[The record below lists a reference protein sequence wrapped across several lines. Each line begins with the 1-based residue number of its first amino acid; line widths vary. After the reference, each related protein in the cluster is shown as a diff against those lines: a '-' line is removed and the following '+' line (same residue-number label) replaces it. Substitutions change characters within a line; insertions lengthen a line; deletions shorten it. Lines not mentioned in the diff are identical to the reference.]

1 MPSPSTDAR
10 TSPSSDG
17 RSRPKPRK
25 NPLPIVVGAF
35 AVGLI
40 GFLVATSGGGSAQ
53 AELAIVQ
60 RARKDGQLERAAAE
74 IAKLRQAW
82 GDAQDDRLQRLDA
95 EQKELDTIHGE
106 IDRLTAQVLDPAIA
120 RTHAQWILELRALEG
135 GENPAVAIAARRV
148 RGSLTETLLRRPVVR
163 VASPDAAAPDAKKG
177 AAPEAAP
184 VVATAAPNEAA
195 PARIDPPAVGRPDV
209 VAAARKEATR
219 LLDQGLFAQ
228 AIAMLQEGL
237 ANGDAAAADGLTA
250 LHEHLEFA
258 RGSARA
264 AMNALLAEAKRV
276 SATKPD
282 DAARLLVVARHR
294 FPATA
299 EFAPLAEALQKAE
312 QAVREAKAAA
322 AAEAATLLKPAV
334 DDASRI
340 ATLAG
345 LRGQLDAARSAEER
359 GDFGAAAVVLRE
371 AATAARDRDPDFA
384 GRLEGRAV
392 DADLISAWHQAIANV
407 LQGGRTLKCTTAA
420 GRAVTLQSTQGSD
433 LVATSADGT
442 VHVTWIEVS
451 PLGIAMLVD
460 QAQVRGEAALGAA
473 TLLYKNTDR
482 ERAEVL
488 LAKTLQADAA
498 LKGAIDGVLSRGR
511 GEPVD
516 SRGYTLG
523 KEGFVSARS
532 VELQKEGQK
541 LAARLDTALAD
552 RDPAARDKVL
562 AEVGA
567 SGPEAVAVLTTAL
580 KKQFDQRIA
589 KIDGSGV
596 KKQLE
601 RLAEQRR
608 LLDTARQEAK
618 ALIYDEVKYFYPY
631 KPPAVSADK
640 FAEYNRVQAEV
651 NRLVAAVRV
660 IWKDERIKVRVP
672 ASMRGDLDRIDWL
685 GRNLASLGALD
696 QAAMAKIGWAR
707 ALPAGDTVS
716 IHDYCVDASERA
728 EIEEWRRIEAYNT
741 IAGKQVSSSARE
753 LLAITNEYRAM
764 FRHRPLAIVKIV
776 CDAAQGHAEEM
787 TKLGYFSH
795 MSPTPGRTTPYDRMR
810 LVGYNAGVSEN
821 IALHDGALGAHNAWC
836 TSSGHHRNLLDPSH
850 TEMGIGCDGR
860 NWVENFGAGSVY
872 RDDPAWTAAGEAASR

>member
-1 MPSPSTDAR
+1 MPTPSTELR
-10 TSPSSDG
+10 TPSSSEG
-17 RSRPKPRK
+17 RVRPKPKK
-25 NPLPIVVGAF
+25 NFLPIVVGAL
-35 AVGLI
+35 AVGLL
-40 GFLVATSGGGSAQ
+40 GFVVATSGGDSAQ

-82 GDAQDDRLQRLDA
+82 GDAQDDRLQRLEA
-95 EQKELDTIHGE
+95 EQRELDTIHGE
-106 IDRLTAQVLDPAIA
+106 IERLTAQVLDPAIS
-120 RTHAQWILELRALEG
+120 RTHAQWILELRGLEG

-148 RGSLTETLLRRPVVR
+148 RGSLTETLLRRPVTR
-163 VASPDAAAPDAKKG
+163 VAAESAPDA
-177 AAPEAAP
+177 PEAKAAALAEAP
-184 VVATAAPNEAA
+184 AAAAAAPNEAA
-195 PARIDPPAVGRPDV
+195 PARIDPPAVARPDA

-228 AIAMLQEGL
+228 AIAILQEGL
-237 ANGDAAAADGLTA
+237 ANGDAAAADGLSA
-250 LHEHLEFA
+250 LQQHLDFA
-258 RGSARA
+258 RGTARA
-264 AMNALLAEAKRV
+264 AMNALVAEANRV
-276 SATKPD
+276 SATNPA

-294 FPATA
+294 FPATP

-322 AAEAATLLKPAV
+322 AEQAAPLVKPAV
-334 DDASRI
+334 DDAARI
-340 ATLAG
+340 ATVAG
-345 LRGQLDAARSAEER
+345 LRSQLDAARSAEER

-371 AATAARDRDPDFA
+371 AAAAARDRDPDFA

-392 DADLISAWHQAIANV
+392 DAELIAAWHQAIANV

-420 GRAVTLQSTQGSD
+420 GRAVTLQSTQGSE
-433 LVATSADGT
+433 LVGTSADGT
-442 VHVTWIEVS
+442 VHITWVEVS
-451 PLGIAMLVD
+451 ALGIAMLGD

-482 ERAEVL
+482 ERAEAL

-498 LKGAIDGVLSRGR
+498 LKAIIDGVLSRGR

-562 AEVGA
+562 AEVAA
-567 SGPEAVAVLTTAL
+567 SGPDAVAVLTTAL

-589 KIDGSGV
+589 KVDGSGL
-596 KKQLE
+596 KKQLD

-608 LLDTARQEAK
+608 LLDAARQEAK

-631 KPPAVSADK
+631 RPPAVSADK

-651 NRLVAAVRV
+651 NRLVTAVRV

-672 ASMRGDLDRIDWL
+672 ASMHGDLDRIDWL
-685 GRNLASLGALD
+685 ARNLSSLGALD
-696 QAAMAKIGWAR
+696 PAAMAKIGWAR
-707 ALPAGDTVS
+707 ALPAGDAVS
-716 IHDYCVDASERA
+716 IRDYCVDASERA
-728 EIEEWRRIEAYNT
+728 EIEEWRRVEAFNA
-741 IAGKQVSSSARE
+741 IAGKQVGSSARE

-764 FRHRPLAIVKIV
+764 FRHRPLAVVRVV
-776 CDAAQGHAEEM
+776 CNAAQGHAEEM

-810 LVGYNAGVSEN
+810 LAGYNAGVSEN

-872 RDDPAWTAAGEAASR
+872 RDDPAWAAAGEAASR